1 MRGLNS
7 SRILSL
13 DGSVAATA
21 LACVADMRAAR
32 TNAGAIARRAMLA
45 RRVTLESVNRA
56 DKGRCNEALLHN
68 RAIGDG
74 IPQSFIFGEGAET
87 PFARQRECVPQLEKR
102 VQSRSRLIDACGSI
116 IIVDDRR
123 AFPSDAEV
131 GGERSLRLHQGYP
144 QSRAY
149 FGAVVLICDVM
160 QRVELA
166 RNAGQFECPFGARQI
181 GKVPCARRELDGIL
195 RAAGCGQDDEGRR
208 SGVSGEAANEDILQI
223 AAIEEHAVVAWTA
236 DETEGVRCIF
246 GERKSQ
252 VQIIDE
258 EPIPVVAELGN
269 H

>member
-160 QRVELA
+160 QQVELA
-166 RNAGQFECPFGARQI
+166 RNAGQLECPFGAGQVRDA
-181 GKVPCARRELDGIL
+181 PCASRELHSIW
-195 RAAGCGQDDEGRR
+195 RAGGYPLGDVGPK
-208 SGVSGEAANEDILQI
+208 SGK
-223 AAIEEHAVVAWTA
+223 A
-236 DETEGVRCIF
+236 DEYV
-246 GERKSQ
+246 
-252 VQIIDE
+252 
-258 EPIPVVAELGN
+258 L
-269 H
+269 